1 MSIPLIHIVM
11 IFMLPM
17 IVMILAVASVLVL
30 SYSNT
35 VYSQPLSMDSFSSN
49 TNTDLKSKINNLIQ
63 SKINL
68 TTSLLN
74 SSNML
79 DNDSNLTSTR
89 MVISNNKV
97 MSIIGGNDSAS
108 GNSLIKD
115 KVTVI
120 NGVCH
125 SEKIGGNGNDILI
138 SSGDCD
144 DQLTGGPGA
153 DQFTCGLGD
162 DTVRDYNPEEG
173 DIILDKENCEK
184 IL

>member
-1 MSIPLIHIVM
+1 MSIPLIHTKM
-11 IFMLPM
+11 IFMLPI
-17 IVMILAVASVLVL
+17 IVMILAVASVFAL

-35 VYSQPLSMDSFSSN
+35 VYSQLSSMDLFSSN

-68 TTSLLN
+68 TANLLN
-74 SSNML
+74 SSSIL
-79 DNDSNLTSTR
+79 SNDSNLSSTR
-89 MVISNNKV
+89 MVISNNNV
-97 MSIIGGNDSAS
+97 MSIIGGNDNPS
-108 GNSLIKD
+108 GNSLVKD

-125 SEKIGGNGNDILI
+125 SEKIGGNGDDILI
-138 SSGDCD
+138 SSGNCD

-153 DQFTCGLGD
+153 DQFICGPGN

-173 DIILDKENCEK
+173 DVILDKDNCEN